1 MSEKAGPTSIEL
13 WKRFETALQE
23 YANAEDWDKV
33 VKVNALMVLA
43 LKKAGKPAT
52 KSQLVA
58 RKALATTH
66 ANILQNLHQKKD
78 KLQQDIHQFKG
89 QQDGL
94 AAYQLTRLSGEIN
107 DI

>member
-23 YANAEDWDKV
+23 YADARDWERV
-33 VKVNALMVLA
+33 VKVNALMIHA

-52 KSQLVA
+52 SSQLAA
-58 RKALATTH
+58 RKSLAEIH
-66 ANILQNLHQKKD
+66 EKILQRLNTEKD
-78 KLQQDIHQFKG
+78 QLQLEISKFKG

-94 AAYQLTRLSGEIN
+94 AAYQLTSLSGERN